1 MKWFQE
7 SGRLGLGT
15 VAIVLGA
22 GWLGCSEDSAA
33 KSTAPSGTAA
43 DGGAT
48 SSTPGPTPPATPGPT
63 VPSPTTPPGNPSG
76 ACTTP
81 AGGGPE
87 DVSHPTTVVGNGTAA
102 SCTSAAVVA
111 AVAKA
116 GVVTFD
122 CGSAPI
128 TIEVPE
134 MRLFNDAGSAKN
146 GDLTIDGGG
155 KVTLSGGGKNR
166 ILYQN
171 ACEEAL
177 HWTTSHCNNQEHP
190 KLVLQNLALANGR
203 STATSSVL
211 GGGAV
216 YVQGGQLKLVNTTF
230 VGNVVETLGSDY
242 AGGAV
247 YAVQMFAPVLVS
259 NSTFGAVGSGNQAAS
274 GGALGSIGVTWTIV
288 NSRFEGNAA
297 TGTGQSSGQGGN
309 GGAIYNDGNT
319 YTLSLCGTEITQN
332 KANELGGAI
341 FYVSNNLTGSML
353 LDHVT
358 SKTNVTGKD
367 VQGALHKGIY
377 AEVTDKAGKTG
388 ITITSSTIE

>member
-1 MKWFQE
+1 MTREGSTGRSLVCAAVSTLALLLIGATGCSSDE
-7 SGRLGLGT
+7 SGG
-15 VAIVLGA
+15 
-22 GWLGCSEDSAA
+22 
-33 KSTAPSGTAA
+33 STPSSA
-43 DGGAT
+43 DGGAGG
-48 SSTPGPTPPATPGPT
+48 SSG
-63 VPSPTTPPGNPSG
+63 VPSPAAPPGNATGGCATPPG
-76 ACTTP
+76 
-81 AGGGPE
+81 GGLA
-87 DVSHPTTVVGNGTAA
+87 DVSRPTTVIGDGTPA

-116 GVVTFD
+116 GVITFD

-134 MRLFNDAGSAKN
+134 LRLFNDAGAAKN

-171 ACEEAL
+171 TCEQEL

-190 KLVLQNLALANGR
+190 KLVLQNLTLASGR
-203 STATSSVL
+203 AIASSGVL

-216 YVQGGQLKLVNTTF
+216 YVQGGQLALVNTTF
-230 VGNVVETLGSDY
+230 LGNVVETLGSDY

-247 YAVQMFAPVLVS
+247 YAVQMFAPVFVS
-259 NSTFGAVGSGNQAAS
+259 GSTFGAAGNGNQAAS
-274 GGALGSIGVTWTIV
+274 GGALGSIGVSWTIV
-288 NSRFEGNAA
+288 NSRFEGNTA

-319 YTLSLCGTEITQN
+319 YTLSLCGTEIRDN

-341 FYVSNNLTGSML
+341 FYVSNNLTGAVL
-353 LDHVT
+353 LDRVT
-358 SKTNVTGKD
+358 SRANTTGKD
-367 VQGALHKGIY
+367 VQGELHKGIY

-388 ITITSSTIE
+388 ITVKSSTIE